1 MGPTTARG
9 SSAAAGTATGTATAD
24 VAETRKCYDVAVI
37 GGGVVGHGIAWA
49 ARLSGR
55 SVALIDDAPGSG
67 ASWAAAG
74 MLAPVSELHY
84 QEESLLELM
93 LESSRLWP
101 AFAAGLDG
109 GPAALLDAGPAAAP
123 YAGQAGGAGGARTGT
138 GTGFLTT
145 PTLAVGAD
153 AADRRALADLRTVQ
167 QAHGLV
173 VEPLTVRA
181 ARLREPLLSP
191 GISCAFDIPADHQV
205 DPRRLLARIGE
216 LLAADGQCQT
226 IARRAAGLLW
236 ADGRVAG
243 ASLAGGGSVR
253 AGETIVAN
261 GLGAAALEGLPAGL
275 RLPLRPVHGDILR
288 LRVPERLRPL
298 LTSTVRGLV
307 RGVPVYIVPRQDG
320 TVVIGA
326 TQREDALGAG
336 SHMAAPAGG
345 APAGA
350 PAVGG
355 NPAGGVV
362 SAGGVYQLLRDAQ
375 QLVPAV
381 AELELLEATARAR
394 PGTPDN
400 SPLLGRVAE
409 PGCHGDVAGLIIAT
423 GFFRHGILLTP
434 AAAEICRQLLDG
446 VTDPRWASFRPDR
459 FGAGT
464 QGTGRPVTGTQDTS
478 TQETSTQDTSTQD
491 TVPPAAGAPETAPR
505 VASPRITAGRNTTG
519 RDTTPEHSKETV

>member
-1 MGPTTARG
+1 MGTTSARG
-9 SSAAAGTATGTATAD
+9 TAAGTDAEPPAAAGPDDTEAG
-24 VAETRKCYDVAVI
+24 KCYDVAVI
-37 GGGVVGHGIAWA
+37 GGGAVGHGIAWA
-49 ARLSGR
+49 ARRSGR
-55 SVALIDDAPGSG
+55 TVALIDDAPGSG

-84 QEESLLELM
+84 QEEPLLELM

-101 AFAAGLDG
+101 AFAA
-109 GPAALLDAGPAAAP
+109 ALE
-123 YAGQAGGAGGARTGT
+123 AGGAGPDTRTAAVSST
-138 GTGFLTT
+138 GYLTT

-167 QAHGLV
+167 QAYGLG
-173 VEPLTVRA
+173 VEPLSVRE
-181 ARLREPLLSP
+181 ARTREPLLSP

-216 LLAADGQCQT
+216 LLAADSGCDT
-226 IARRAAGLLW
+226 VSRRAAGLLW
-236 ADGRVAG
+236 QDGRVAG
-243 ASLAGGGSVR
+243 ASLAGGGSVLAR
-253 AGETIVAN
+253 ETIVAN
-261 GLGAAALEGLPAGL
+261 GLGAAALHGLPAGL

-326 TQREDALGAG
+326 TQREDALGEDSRSA
-336 SHMAAPAGG
+336 

-350 PAVGG
+350 PPGSA
-355 NPAGGVV
+355 V

-375 QLVPAV
+375 QLLPAV

-400 SPLLGRVAE
+400 APLLGRVAQ
-409 PGCHGDVAGLIIAT
+409 PGGAGGVAGLIIAT

-434 AAAEICRQLLDG
+434 AAADICRQLLDG
-446 VTDPRWASFRPDR
+446 AADPRWVRFRPDR
-459 FGAGT
+459 FAAGT
-464 QGTGRPVTGTQDTS
+464 EPCG
-478 TQETSTQDTSTQD
+478 
-491 TVPPAAGAPETAPR
+491 PPAARQPDTSLR
-505 VASPRITAGRNTTG
+505 TTNPN
-519 RDTTPEHSKETV
+519 PEHSKETA